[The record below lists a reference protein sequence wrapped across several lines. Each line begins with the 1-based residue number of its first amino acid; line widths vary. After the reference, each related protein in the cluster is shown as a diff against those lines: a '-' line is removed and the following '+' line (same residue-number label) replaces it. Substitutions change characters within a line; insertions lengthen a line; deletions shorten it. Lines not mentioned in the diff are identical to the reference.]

1 MSKDNQKQEKLTA
14 AAIEEALQGRF
25 PSFGDVSP
33 CYQSSEGCHHDVW
46 FVGRNLILRGL
57 PQPDEESEPSL
68 EKDSAVSKLLR
79 QHLSKPN
86 LVPEVLGRVTIG
98 DWICNVEVR
107 VHGTSLEE
115 TSPTE
120 ATGDDLVTLLQDLAS
135 VPIEEARMATK
146 CGEEREERQNLEE
159 LVPEAIE
166 AWGELMHCKYV
177 EDAETLVESFLRFQL
192 SQLSTLQEEEEYR
205 PVLLHG
211 DISTEHVLID
221 EVQGTVNGII
231 DWSDAMTGDP
241 CVDISGLSLTVGR
254 VKAIHLSKK
263 TSYSRLTIERGLL
276 FAMCLVIT
284 DIRGTVCGDDEG
296 PEELLK
302 REFRRAFEGAGV
314 DDVTFS
320 KSFCRM
326 HI

>member
-1 MSKDNQKQEKLTA
+1 MTDDEQKRAELTA

-33 CYQSSEGCHHDVW
+33 CYRSSEGCHHDVW
-46 FVGRNLILRGL
+46 FVGHNLILRGL
-57 PQPDEESEPSL
+57 PATGQTNGKSELSL

-79 QHLSKPN
+79 KHMSKSN

-115 TSPTE
+115 TSPAE
-120 ATGDDLVTLLQDLAS
+120 ATGDDLVTLLQGLAS

-146 CGEEREERQNLEE
+146 CEEERPNLEE

-166 AWGELMHCKYV
+166 AWGELMRCKYV
-177 EDAETLVESFLRFQL
+177 DDPKKVVKRFLRCQL
-192 SQLSTLQEEEEYR
+192 SQLSTLQEDEEYR
-205 PVLLHG
+205 PVLLHA
-211 DISTEHVLID
+211 DISTEHILID
-221 EVQGTVNGII
+221 KAQGTVNGII
-231 DWSDAMTGDP
+231 DWSEALTGDP
-241 CVDISGLSLTVGR
+241 CVDISGLSLTFGR
-254 VKAIHLSKK
+254 NMASRISKK
-263 TSYSRLTIERGLL
+263 TSYSRLTIDRGFL
-276 FAMCLVIT
+276 FAICLVIT

-302 REFRRAFEGAGV
+302 REFGRVFEGAGV
-314 DDVTFS
+314 NEVTFL
-320 KSFCRM
+320 K
-326 HI
+326 